1 MDRIALWLR
10 RIQSIQLKARRPMS
24 HPPELVGGARL
35 VRWSAI
41 DDRHRPTGN
50 CRQIIAG
57 VVQGPAAALAICQYD
72 GETAY
77 YLFGCDSEWN
87 TLTDT
92 WHETLNDALEQA
104 EFEYEGVSRTWNVV

>member
-1 MDRIALWLR
+1 M
-10 RIQSIQLKARRPMS
+10 K
-24 HPPELVGGARL
+24 HPPKIIDGACL

-50 CRQIIAG
+50 CRQIVAG
-57 VVQGPAAALAICQYD
+57 ILQGSAAGLAICQYE

-87 TLTDT
+87 PVNDT
-92 WHETLNDALEQA
+92 WHETLEGALKQA
-104 EFEYEGVSRTWNVV
+104 EFEYEGVSTTWHVV